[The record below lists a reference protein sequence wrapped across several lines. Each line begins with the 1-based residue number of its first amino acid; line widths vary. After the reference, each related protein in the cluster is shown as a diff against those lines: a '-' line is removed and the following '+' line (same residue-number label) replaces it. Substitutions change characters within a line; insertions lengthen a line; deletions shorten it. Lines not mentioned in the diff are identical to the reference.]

1 MGRLGFAMTRRA
13 RRVRARRVFAVC
25 RSISLGGSEG
35 GAGARR
41 GGAGAVQPVTIAE
54 SSSQSMA
61 GGSYNSARYLAGE
74 EPVHRLKARQKA
86 PTLENP
92 SS

>member
-1 MGRLGFAMTRRA
+1 MFSLCVAALVWGV
-13 RRVRARRVFAVC
+13 RRVARA
-25 RSISLGGSEG
+25 L
-35 GAGARR
+35 
-41 GGAGAVQPVTIAE
+41 GGAGAVQPVTMAE